1 MSMRGTTKNLCLYL
15 SSENPFFIRQGAFIF
30 LFCLYT
36 FATQAQTVILRGVVS
51 DGREPLPGVVIR
63 ISQTNRG
70 TVTDTNGRYTIVL
83 PSATSH
89 LSLTFSF
96 IGKETKTI
104 LWKGE
109 KEINVRLND
118 KSSQLDEVL
127 IVARPN
133 INEIDVRARTGSI
146 AEVDIMRLKD
156 KPAASL
162 GLALQGNVP
171 GLQIINRGEL
181 GQIPEVRIRGV
192 SSLRRGD
199 LANEPLYVLD
209 GQVITS
215 ETFFSLNPE
224 DIKDIKILKD
234 AVATALYGTKA
245 ANGVLEITSTRGF
258 NGERRISYHMKT
270 GITFRGE
277 QSAQMMNSR
286 EKLELERLLENPGAP
301 GFLYSEKYIRR
312 INPANPEVDKLIAK
326 GAAVIDS
333 LSQINTDWYKKL
345 LRTNIYQ
352 QHTVSIRGGSD
363 ATSYYTSIGYTK
375 QGGQL
380 KGNDFQRISG
390 RISLDQQLS
399 PSAILGLSVNG
410 AYSKTDTPNGSN
422 YSVLELV
429 YQLNPYE
436 TENSKELYSFPRRGY
451 TDLFNQ
457 FSSTS
462 MSKTLG
468 VSVNLNYNITPELE
482 LAAVGGMDFLL
493 KENLSIT
500 PPTAF
505 EEVKAGNPINERG
518 KLSQSKNSTTNT
530 TLNVRV
536 TYRKTLAKHNIVLG
550 GNSDYYS
557 TLNEQMSL
565 SGRGLFGRATSAAAI
580 DNSIDGINRVKVG
593 GKKELTRTIG
603 VGVLA
608 GYTYGDIYD
617 FFATYKLDA
626 SSVLPKNKRNNSAW
640 ALGAGL
646 DLKQYPLL
654 KRTGFLKALRLRM
667 SYGYTASL
675 QGVSP
680 ESTIATFQYSP
691 TGYDYVRGLQ
701 LLALPNNHLR
711 AEQNR
716 IMDYGFRVSVAQTDI
731 DVSFYRRTTRDALLE
746 IPIASSTGFLT
757 QWQNIGVM
765 ENKGVDITLS
775 QQLFRTDNWLSRIRV
790 NFSYNHN
797 KVVSLYGAKRL
808 YTDPQA
814 VIPDYEVGKPVNMIY
829 GLNSQ
834 GINPLTGEPTFVN
847 RDGQEVNLYYN
858 FKREDFVPLGYSV
871 PPMSGSIYFHLSY
884 KNLELNMDFY
894 YTLGGKRAYNFT
906 YVRKESNVFYNAV
919 RGQVEDMW
927 FKPGDE
933 NKRYPSPFII
943 SAGYQNLAY
952 PTTRTIGSTDMI
964 RLNNLS
970 LQYKLSQSALKSFG
984 GWLQFATIGLQGSNL
999 FMLKRFAESDPES
1012 GNIVAPLQPVITLSL
1027 NVTL

>member
-1 MSMRGTTKNLCLYL
+1 MSN
-15 SSENPFFIRQGAFIF
+15 ENRSFIRQGACIF
-30 LFCLYT
+30 LFCLYALT
-36 FATQAQTVILRGVVS
+36 VQAQTVVLRGVVS
-51 DGREPLPGVVIR
+51 DEREPLPGVTVQIR
-63 ISQTNRG
+63 QTKKG
-70 TVTDTNGRYTIVL
+70 TVTDIDGRYAIAL
-83 PSATSH
+83 PSATGH
-89 LSLTFSF
+89 VSLTFSF

-109 KEINVRLND
+109 KEINVRMKD

-146 AEVDIMRLKD
+146 AEVDIMRLQN

-181 GQIPEVRIRGV
+181 GIKPEVRIRGV

-199 LANEPLYVLD
+199 LANEPLYILD

-215 ETFFSLNPE
+215 ETFFTLNPE

-258 NGERRISYHMKT
+258 NGKRRISYHMKT

-277 QSAQMMNSR
+277 QSAQMMDSR

-301 GFLYSEKYIRR
+301 GFLYSEKYIRK
-312 INPANPEVDKLIAK
+312 INSSNPEVDKLVAK

-333 LSQINTDWYKKL
+333 LSHINTDWYKKL

-363 ATSYYTSIGYTK
+363 ATSYYTSIGYTQ

-380 KGNDFQRISG
+380 KGNDFQRMSG

-399 PSAILGLSVNG
+399 SSAIIGLSING

-422 YSVLELV
+422 YSVLDLV
-429 YQLNPYE
+429 YRLNPYE
-436 TENSKELYSFPRRGY
+436 TENSKDLYSFPRKGY
-451 TDLFNQ
+451 ADLFNQ

-462 MSKTLG
+462 TSKTVG
-468 VSVNLNYNITPELE
+468 VSINLNYNIIPDLE
-482 LAAVGGMDFLL
+482 LAAVGGVDFLL
-493 KENLSIT
+493 RGDLSIT

-518 KLSQSKNSTTNT
+518 KLSQSSNSTTNT
-530 TLNVRV
+530 TFNVRL
-536 TYRKTLAKHNIVLG
+536 TYRKTIDKHIIVLG
-550 GNSDYYS
+550 GNTDYYS
-557 TLNEQMSL
+557 TLDELMFL

-580 DNSIDGINRVKVG
+580 DNSIDGINRARVG

-626 SSVLPKNKRNNSAW
+626 SSVLPKKKRNNSAW
-640 ALGAGL
+640 ALGVGL
-646 DLKQYPLL
+646 DVKQYAFL
-654 KRTGFLKALRLRM
+654 KRIGFLKALKLRM

-701 LLALPNNHLR
+701 LLALPNTNLR

-716 IMDYGFRVSVAQTDI
+716 ILDYGFRASAAQTDL
-731 DVSFYRRTTRDALLE
+731 DVSFYHRTTQDALLE
-746 IPIASSTGFLT
+746 IPIASSNGFLT

-765 ENKGVDITLS
+765 ENTGVDITLS
-775 QQLFRTDNWLSRIRV
+775 QQLFRTDNWLSRISI
-790 NFSYNHN
+790 NFSYNRN
-797 KVVSLYGAKRL
+797 KVVSLYGTKRL
-808 YTDPQA
+808 YTDPA
-814 VIPDYEVGKPVNMIY
+814 SVIPDYEVGKPVDMIY

-834 GINPLTGEPTFVN
+834 GINPLTGEPTFLN
-847 RDGQEVNLYYN
+847 RNGQEVNLYYN
-858 FKREDFVPLGYSV
+858 FKREDFVPLGYSS
-871 PPMSGSIYFHLSY
+871 PPMSGSIYFNLSY
-884 KNLELNMDFY
+884 RNLELDMDFY
-894 YTLGGKRAYNFT
+894 YTLGGKRAYQFT
-906 YVRKESNVFYNAV
+906 YVRKESDAFYNAV
-919 RGQVEDMW
+919 RGQVQDMW
-927 FKPGDE
+927 FRPGDE
-933 NKRYPSPFII
+933 NKRYPSAFII

-964 RLNNLS
+964 RMNSFS
-970 LQYKLSQSALKSFG
+970 LRYKLSQSALKAFG
-984 GWLQFATIGLQGSNL
+984 GWLKFASIGIQGSNL